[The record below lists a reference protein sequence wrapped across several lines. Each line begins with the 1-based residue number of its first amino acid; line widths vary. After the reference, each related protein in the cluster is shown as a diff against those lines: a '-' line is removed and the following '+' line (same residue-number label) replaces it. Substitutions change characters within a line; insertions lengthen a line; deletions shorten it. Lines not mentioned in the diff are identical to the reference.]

1 MACGMKR
8 LSTDRRK
15 ATTEAIRQ
23 ILMAIRAT
31 ELRIGITVGK
41 TGVPEYACE
50 AAVESLL
57 LRVGEMELY
66 DIDPL
71 M

>member
-1 MACGMKR
+1 MACGMRR

-23 ILMAIRAT
+23 ILIAIPGHGASH
-31 ELRIGITVGK
+31 RISVGK
-41 TGVPEYACE
+41 AGVPEYACE
-50 AAVESLL
+50 AAVELLL